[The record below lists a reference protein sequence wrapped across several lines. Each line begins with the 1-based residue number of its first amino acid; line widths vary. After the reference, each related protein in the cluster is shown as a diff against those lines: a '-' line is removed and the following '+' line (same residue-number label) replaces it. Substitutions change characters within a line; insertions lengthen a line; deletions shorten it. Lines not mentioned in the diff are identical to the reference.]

1 MNTPCK
7 FYSFLRATGGNWRNA
22 IFISCDCEVCPHEHE
37 KPCSGFLFTVD
48 ECGQVMLLSA
58 ESVHQLT
65 GEQVDPAEC
74 SAVLPRRS
82 FQNTLNGTRRTRL
95 TAHFTSFALRGPVAA
110 PPNLYPKRRHCAVF
124 GAFLEVMIL

>member
-1 MNTPCK
+1 MNTPCI

-74 SAVLPRRS
+74 KMCIRDRHQGAHGGRR
-82 FQNTLNGTRRTRL
+82 
-95 TAHFTSFALRGPVAA
+95 AA
-110 PPNLYPKRRHCAVF
+110 AICYHHSS
-124 GAFLEVMIL
+124 GDT

>member
-7 FYSFLRATGGNWRNA
+7 FYSFLRAVGGNWRNA
-22 IFISCDCEVCPHEHE
+22 IFIPCDCEGCPHERE
-37 KPCSGFLFTVD
+37 KPCFGFLFTVD

-65 GEQVDPAEC
+65 SEQVDPAEC

-82 FQNTLNGTRRTRL
+82 FESAFSKYIEWHTPDPSDCTLHQLCSAWSCG
-95 TAHFTSFALRGPVAA
+95 SA
-110 PPNLYPKRRHCAVF
+110 P
-124 GAFLEVMIL
+124 

>member
-22 IFISCDCEVCPHEHE
+22 IFISCDCEVCTHEHE

-82 FQNTLNGTRRTRL
+82 FESAFSKYIEWHMPDPSNCTLHQLCSAWSCG
-95 TAHFTSFALRGPVAA
+95 SA
-110 PPNLYPKRRHCAVF
+110 P
-124 GAFLEVMIL
+124 

>member
-22 IFISCDCEVCPHEHE
+22 IFISCDCEVCTHEHE
-37 KPCSGFLFTVD
+37 KPCSGFLF
-48 ECGQVMLLSA
+48 
-58 ESVHQLT
+58 T

-82 FQNTLNGTRRTRL
+82 FESAFSKYIEWHTPDPSNCTLHQLCSAWSCG
-95 TAHFTSFALRGPVAA
+95 SA
-110 PPNLYPKRRHCAVF
+110 P
-124 GAFLEVMIL
+124 

>member
-74 SAVLPRRS
+74 SAVLPR
-82 FQNTLNGTRRTRL
+82 
-95 TAHFTSFALRGPVAA
+95 
-110 PPNLYPKRRHCAVF
+110 PNLYPKRRHCAAF

>member
-22 IFISCDCEVCPHEHE
+22 IFISCDCEVCTHEHE

-58 ESVHQLT
+58 ESVHQLI
-65 GEQVDPAEC
+65 PP
-74 SAVLPRRS
+74 SAALSCRAVPLNLP

-95 TAHFTSFALRGPVAA
+95 TAHFTSFALRGPVTA

-124 GAFLEVMIL
+124 GAFSEVMIL